1 MSIENPERESS
12 CNSHHSVLAELQL
25 VPDAAGDVLRY
36 CPSPSTEQR
45 PAVLPPRS
53 PSSTLSRRE
62 SNPRRLEALRD
73 RWHNKGLSAEV
84 VDLLLAGTRN
94 TTHAAYQSAWASW
107 NNWCLQWDE
116 DPMSASISSI
126 LQYLAELHNAGKS
139 YSLLNVHRS
148 MLSSMVEHS
157 GTVPVGQLPAVKQLL
172 KGAYNRNPPKPKYS
186 RTWDVN
192 VVLDYLSALGPNQDL
207 GLPMLSRKLAMLLA
221 LSTLFRVSELSSIVF
236 SSVEFSPFGASFNL
250 GRTTKTQH
258 SGTLRVVRLP
268 RLKDNIL
275 CPVDCL
281 GWYVTITGPS
291 RNAANR
297 DELFY
302 VTEATI

>member
-1 MSIENPERESS
+1 
-12 CNSHHSVLAELQL
+12 
-25 VPDAAGDVLRY
+25 
-36 CPSPSTEQR
+36 
-45 PAVLPPRS
+45 
-53 PSSTLSRRE
+53 
-62 SNPRRLEALRD
+62 
-73 RWHNKGLSAEV
+73 
-84 VDLLLAGTRN
+84 
-94 TTHAAYQSAWASW
+94 
-107 NNWCLQWDE
+107 
-116 DPMSASISSI
+116 MSASISSI

-192 VVLDYLSALGPNQDL
+192 VVLDYLSALGSNQDL

-236 SSVEFSPFGASFNL
+236 SSVEFSAFGASFNL

-297 DELFY
+297 DELFMSLKPPFRSI
-302 VTEATI
+302 TSSTIGHWIKSVLAESGIDPSFSAHSTRGAAASHALSQGISVDSILKTGDWSSESTFTRFYRRDSLSASLPGAVLTRQSDKH